1 MPFAASVCTR
11 TLILIVLVLTVAIPS
26 RCNVDKD
33 RKAAAARLAEKIEQL
48 QLHKIYVSDF
58 LDSTGARTEKSR
70 FFASV
75 FSSNLTKQTKGFE
88 VLNRITVQKLLDTAS
103 ISSGDIEKPETLSKI
118 ASTTGADAILFG
130 VITFE
135 KALISL
141 DLSLREASSG
151 KELHRVQYQEH
162 KSPDFEGS
170 FPATSDTSGH
180 IFYFAGLDG
189 VSVPKC
195 IYCPQPSYS
204 SGARERKV
212 TGALLISAHVTER
225 GAVDDSRIV
234 RSLDP
239 DLDEAALRIVKTWK
253 LQPTKDSNGSLVA
266 LRVPIEVT
274 FHLY

>member
-1 MPFAASVCTR
+1 
-11 TLILIVLVLTVAIPS
+11 LVLIALVLSVAIPS
-26 RCNVDKD
+26 RCNVDND
-33 RKAAAARLAEKIEQL
+33 RKAAAARIAEKIEQL

-58 LDSTGARTEKSR
+58 LDSTGARTEKSC

-75 FSSNLTKQTKGFE
+75 FSSNLTKQSKDFE
-88 VLNRITVQKLLDTAS
+88 VLNRITVQKLLDTAA

-141 DLSLREASSG
+141 DLSLREASTG
-151 KELHRVQYQEH
+151 KELHRAQYQEH
-162 KSPDFEGS
+162 NSPDFEES
-170 FPATSDTSGH
+170 FPAASDTSGH
-180 IFYFAGLDG
+180 IFYFSGLDG

-195 IYCPQPSYS
+195 IYCPQPSYT

-212 TGALLISAHVTER
+212 NGTLLISAHVSER
-225 GAVDDSRIV
+225 GTVDDVRIV

-239 DLDEAALRIVKTWK
+239 DLDEAALRIVRTWK
-253 LQPTKDSNGSLVA
+253 LQPAKDTSGTLVP
-266 LRVPIEVT
+266 LRVPVQVT
-274 FHLY
+274 FHFY